1 MKPAYIDL
9 APWYLPWHTLQLSGS
24 QGFKQLQVEDIVGG
38 NPESSKKQYQFAL
51 TGNIYKALIIVLVV
65 ISNLEMI

>member
-1 MKPAYIDL
+1 MPLPSPSFSLALYI
-9 APWYLPWHTLQLSGS
+9 